1 MNNDL
6 ISREDLI
13 KAVEDLYEYAELG
26 EVLDVIK
33 EAPAVEERIDPNDI
47 YYLCDHKRCGENFN
61 CYSCN
66 HTTDIRHAV
75 NFDLVEFP
83 RSAFFERARPLD
95 NTPEVPSN
103 MTLIPTAVL
112 DDLTKTTR
120 ELGEWVE
127 EFDDWPVVMC
137 SVCRSEYC
145 LGEMT
150 LDDVR
155 REFKYCPHCGA
166 LMTASGNNETE

>member
-6 ISREDLI
+6 ISREALI
-13 KAVEDLYEYAELG
+13 NAIEDLYEYAELG

-33 EAPAVEERIDPNDI
+33 EAPAVGALDTDDEPKTSRQKRALEIIDALKADRLI
-47 YYLCDHKRCGENFN
+47 GYGQRGILR
-61 CYSCN
+61 
-66 HTTDIRHAV
+66 
-75 NFDLVEFP
+75 
-83 RSAFFERARPLD
+83 RAILD

>member
-6 ISREDLI
+6 ISREALI
-13 KAVEDLYEYAELG
+13 NAIEDLYEYAELG

-33 EAPAVEERIDPNDI
+33 DAPAVGALDTDDEPKTSRQKRALEIIDALKDDRLIGNKQRGT
-47 YYLCDHKRCGENFN
+47 LR
-61 CYSCN
+61 
-66 HTTDIRHAV
+66 
-75 NFDLVEFP
+75 
-83 RSAFFERARPLD
+83 RAILD
-95 NTPEVPSN
+95 NTPEVPDN

-137 SVCRSEYC
+137 SICRSEYC

-155 REFKYCPHCGA
+155 REFKYCPNCGA
-166 LMTASGNNETE
+166 RMTASSKYETE

>member
-1 MNNDL
+1 MNNETAIKILSKRNYNCVECPFSGPDCKGCRLADALDL
-6 ISREDLI
+6 AIEALDTDDEPKTSRQ
-13 KAVEDLYEYAELG
+13 
-26 EVLDVIK
+26 
-33 EAPAVEERIDPNDI
+33 
-47 YYLCDHKRCGENFN
+47 
-61 CYSCN
+61 
-66 HTTDIRHAV
+66 
-75 NFDLVEFP
+75 
-83 RSAFFERARPLD
+83 ERALEIIDALKDDRLIGNKQRGTLRRAILD

-112 DDLTKTTR
+112 DELTKTTR